1 VAPLRDPYEV
11 LGVGPGASNADI
23 KAAYRRLAKELHPDA
38 RGGSPKLP
46 ARFQEV
52 TAAYNQLKDEA
63 ARRRFEAER
72 LSRTMRR
79 QPAFE
84 ETAAPSAT
92 TDHAAD
98 DVFSELFEGIK
109 NAGKRVFRARGEDRV
124 YRLSVDFLEAANG
137 TRKRVKL
144 ASGRTVEIAIPPG
157 IKDGARIK
165 IRGKGDEGHGG
176 AAPGD
181 AIVVVGVGPHSHF
194 IREGA
199 DIHLTLP
206 VTLPEAVL
214 GAKIEVP
221 TIAGPVSLTIP
232 AGSNS
237 GTRLRLKG
245 RGLPEDEGA
254 ARGDQYIT
262 LSLTL
267 PEAPD
272 TALRDFAASWSQ
284 GLKHNP
290 RKTFSQGRADTNRH
304 DS

>member
-1 VAPLRDPYEV
+1 MRDPYEI

-23 KAAYRRLAKELHPDA
+23 KAAYRRLAKELHPDT
-38 RGGSPKLP
+38 RGGSAAMH

-72 LSRTMRR
+72 LSEVMRQR
-79 QPAFE
+79 PRPQPSFE
-84 ETAAPSAT
+84 ETPAPASAAPVDAGE
-92 TDHAAD
+92 

-109 NAGKRVFRARGEDRV
+109 NAGKRVFRARGEDHS
-124 YRLSVDFLEAANG
+124 YRLQITFMEAAAG
-137 TRKRVKL
+137 ARKRVKL
-144 ASGRTVEIAIPPG
+144 GDGRTIELAVPPG
-157 IKDGARIK
+157 IRDGGK
-165 IRGKGDEGHGG
+165 IRMRGQGGEGHGG
-176 AAPGD
+176 AAAGD
-181 AIVVVGVGPHSHF
+181 AIVTVEVAEHPFF
-194 IREGA
+194 IRQGC

-214 GAKIEVP
+214 GAKVEVP
-221 TIAGPVSLTIP
+221 TVAGPVTLTIP

-245 RGLPEDEGA
+245 KGVAEEDGKG
-254 ARGDQYIT
+254 RGDQYIT
-262 LSLTL
+262 LSLVL

-272 TALRDFAASWSQ
+272 SALKDFAASWAE

-290 RKTFSQGRADTNRH
+290 RKAFSQN
-304 DS
+304 

>member
-1 VAPLRDPYEV
+1 MRDPYEV
-11 LGVGPGASNADI
+11 LGVGPDASNADI

-38 RGGSPKLP
+38 RGGSSRLQS
-46 ARFQEV
+46 RFQEV
-52 TAAYNQLKDEA
+52 TTAYNQLKDEA

-72 LSRTMRR
+72 LSQSARR

-92 TDHAAD
+92 SDHATD

-109 NAGKRVFRARGEDRV
+109 NAGKRVFRARGDDRT

-137 TRKRVKL
+137 ARKRVKL
-144 ASGRTVEIAIPPG
+144 ASGRTVEVTIPPG
-157 IKDGARIK
+157 IADGTRIK
-165 IRGKGDEGHGG
+165 MRGQGDEGHGG
-176 AAPGD
+176 AAAGD
-181 AIVVVGVGPHSHF
+181 AIVVVEVRPHTCF
-194 IREGA
+194 IREGM
-199 DIHLTLP
+199 DIHITLP

-214 GAKIEVP
+214 GAKVEVP

-245 RGLPEDEGA
+245 RGLPGEKGA
-254 ARGDQYIT
+254 ARGDQYVT
-262 LSLTL
+262 LSISL
-267 PEAPD
+267 PAAPD
-272 TALRDFAASWSQ
+272 HALKDFAASWSQ

-290 RKTFSQGRADTNRH
+290 RKDFSQR
-304 DS
+304 

>member
-1 VAPLRDPYEV
+1 LRDPYEV

-63 ARRRFEAER
+63 ARRCFEAER

>member
-1 VAPLRDPYEV
+1 MRDPYEV

-63 ARRRFEAER
+63 ARRCFEAER

>member
-1 VAPLRDPYEV
+1 LRDPYEV

-38 RGGSPKLP
+38 RGGSAKLH

-72 LSRTMRR
+72 LSQSMRR
-79 QPAFE
+79 RPVFE
-84 ETAAPSAT
+84 EAPAPTAAA
-92 TDHAAD
+92 DHAAD

-109 NAGKRVFRARGEDRV
+109 NAGKRVFRARGEDRT

-137 TRKRVKL
+137 ARKRVKL
-144 ASGRTVEIAIPPG
+144 ESGRTMEIAIPPG
-157 IKDGARIK
+157 IRDGARIK
-165 IRGKGDEGHGG
+165 MRAQGGEGHGG
-176 AAPGD
+176 AAAGD
-181 AIVVVGVGPHSHF
+181 AIVVVEVASHAYF
-194 IREGA
+194 IRDGA
-199 DIHLTLP
+199 DIHITLP

-214 GAKIEVP
+214 GAKVEVP

-245 RGLPEDEGA
+245 RGLPDEEGM
-254 ARGDQYIT
+254 ARGDQYVT
-262 LSLTL
+262 LSLSL
-267 PEAPD
+267 PAAPD
-272 TALRDFAASWSQ
+272 NALKDFAASWSQ

-290 RKTFSQGRADTNRH
+290 RKGFSQGHPDTNRH
-304 DS
+304 ES

>member
-1 VAPLRDPYEV
+1 MRDPYEV
-11 LGVGPGASNADI
+11 LGVGPGASTADI

-38 RGGSPKLP
+38 RGGSPKLH

-72 LSRTMRR
+72 LSQFARR

-92 TDHAAD
+92 ADNATD

-109 NAGKRVFRARGEDRV
+109 NAGRRVFRARGEDQT

-144 ASGRTVEIAIPPG
+144 ASGRTMEITVPPG

-165 IRGKGDEGHGG
+165 MRGQGGDGHGG
-176 AAPGD
+176 AAAGD
-181 AIVVVGVGPHSHF
+181 AIVVVEVGPHSHF
-194 IREGA
+194 VREGA
-199 DIHLTLP
+199 NIHLTLP

-214 GAKIEVP
+214 GAKVEVP
-221 TIAGPVSLTIP
+221 TVSGPVSLTIP

-245 RGLPEDEGA
+245 RGLPEEEGT
-254 ARGDQYIT
+254 ARGDQYVT
-262 LSLTL
+262 LSVVL
-267 PEAPD
+267 PEGTD
-272 TALRDFAASWSQ
+272 NALRDFAASWSQ
-284 GLKHNP
+284 SLKHNP
-290 RKTFSQGRADTNRH
+290 RKGFS
-304 DS
+304 

>member
-1 VAPLRDPYEV
+1 MRDPYEI

-23 KAAYRRLAKELHPDA
+23 KAAYRRLAKELHPDM
-38 RGGSPKLP
+38 RGGSATMH

-72 LSRTMRR
+72 LSETMRR
-79 QPAFE
+79 RHEPRPSFE
-84 ETAAPSAT
+84 EAAAPASAS
-92 TDHAAD
+92 AADTGD

-109 NAGKRVFRARGEDRV
+109 NAGKRVFRARGEDLT
-124 YRLSVDFLEAANG
+124 YRLPVSFLEAANG
-137 TRKRVKL
+137 ARKRVKL
-144 ASGRTVEIAIPPG
+144 SDGRVVELAVPPG
-157 IKDGARIK
+157 TKDGGK
-165 IRGKGDEGHGG
+165 IRMRGQGGEGHGG
-176 AAPGD
+176 AAAGD
-181 AIVVVGVGPHSHF
+181 AIVIVEVADHPHF
-194 IREGA
+194 VREGA

-206 VTLPEAVL
+206 VSLSEAVL

-221 TIAGPVSLTIP
+221 TVTGPVTLAIP

-245 RGLPEDEGA
+245 KGLPGENGTG
-254 ARGDQYIT
+254 RGDQYVV

-267 PEAPD
+267 PD
-272 TALRDFAASWSQ
+272 SQDSALKDFAASWAE

-290 RKTFSQGRADTNRH
+290 RKGFSQ
-304 DS
+304 

>member
-1 VAPLRDPYEV
+1 MRDPYEV

-144 ASGRTVEIAIPPG
+144 ASGRTVEIAIPPS